1 MKRRTTFF
9 VCALLLAVVA
19 RAQWTPDANKRYLLK
34 HVNSGHFL
42 YLHDNYAETNA
53 VNATSLRQVGTAFTV
68 TKNGSN
74 YTFTKAGTSKTLG
87 CANGSWSGWNT
98 SNSVATAWQ
107 FVDAGNGAYYI
118 KSAKGFL
125 GPNQGSNN
133 IGAHIYTDK
142 QKQQYTKWLVVE
154 ENAVAVTPTDGKVYA
169 LYNANTN
176 GNYPVTAQATIASS
190 TTATPQLYVLRANGT
205 DNKGTTVFRLQK
217 AEFDGNYLAWTNNA
231 PKSVTHSTGTS
242 NFLFLNNA
250 SSGYSWQSGTAPVDP
265 LVNFMGYAGGQYT
278 IFGDQKTT
286 NNAGFDG
293 YSRRTANT
301 LLSNAQCAKGAN
313 YSTTWKL
320 VEQPYELY
328 NVVITGNAPSTNP
341 TVTYNNAWDNAI
353 QRTPQGNGGSILIG
367 YDARSLSPN
376 HFTAEELDGNILQSI
391 AINGKTITV
400 TYKSEVSLTY
410 IYKYGNTEWFR
421 ETYTMAPGSAYPD
434 LKTPPAGVKYTTIPY
449 GKLQGDVT
457 FVVNCEI
464 TPNYRIVPSENFENA
479 NWVYLSIVDNYGN
492 AKFLRYDANTPN
504 KIHSTDDQ
512 PTADPSFKWAF
523 VGSPFTGYKIY
534 NQATGST
541 KIMTSTNPNGD
552 GNTGGNTFIHMET
565 ETADMEANGFNTYWT
580 FANNS
585 LGILLSRKGQSI
597 YANNRNGTFAF
608 WTGGND
614 AGSRMFAVPIANQQP
629 ATSLVD
635 SKGQNVVGNKQYRLI
650 NRNSGIALTGNAGSY
665 LGRSGRNNNA
675 NQLWTLTADGN
686 GFEIKNATNAYLTG
700 GPTSQKWA
708 STADASSNP
717 KTMYLYAGN
726 VVNGVQ
732 YYYINDMSALS
743 DATASL
749 RHFVGDDG
757 EYIRSRGSMA
767 GSHMEWYLEDAT
779 PTAAP
784 TVTYATNITSGG
796 YYRLVSNSYNKVM
809 TDNGGGI
816 GIAGKGNDNYAQ
828 IWQVTGS
835 NGNYT
840 FKNLATGKY
849 IQGWPGQSQ
858 QWRTG
863 DNAAN
868 FYSGT
873 TDSGENKLFWFAV
886 VNNMNEHKS
895 LHAAGASNQN
905 NTVVGWQASSDAS
918 KWLLEPVNVTTE
930 MESAAVNLRMIT
942 GNDYTNQLANFFTDH
957 ACTQLKSNYASM
969 SDAQLRSAM
978 SNLPEM
984 LREEA
989 VRVKNNKWNDNAQ
1002 WNYFEKDFRIHD
1014 YESYSATGPWSGKL
1028 GFGDFGRLSQPTGI
1042 RLKAGEVACILV
1054 NDDVADSDG
1063 KLWVEMP
1070 VATNNTG
1077 GQKALKKGYNF
1088 VKPGEDCELFITYQN
1103 TNTEKP
1109 LSAYPDIKIHIV
1121 GGTCNGAFDM
1131 SRGHTNNDW
1140 MWLKENM
1147 FKDQY
1152 LHLKSNYHVFCT
1164 YLNNMRPAQKLT
1176 RGMQMIDF
1184 VFEAEDKAMSSRFN
1198 DGYYRP
1204 MITVWDKGSGNPSAG
1219 NGRVSWPGIR
1229 PDLFDE
1235 TSFRNGDWTTSW
1247 AYPHEVGHLHQ
1258 RPLWLA
1264 GTREGSNEVLL
1275 QIYTHLWGKKTARG
1289 AQTILAS
1296 RFNKEGGTG
1305 WVDNLKNGGYIQ
1317 EFTQKMWFQLWL
1329 YFHQKGDNEFFSR
1342 WMEAIHRRGN
1352 LQNRWYSNE
1361 NPAGIE
1367 KDYMRVALAACEAS
1381 QTDLYEFF
1389 KVWGF
1394 FNYAENYNNVTEQGV
1409 VSIGDYESFFLKV
1422 PRKSVPAEVAQME
1435 AWKAEMQSYP
1445 NKAPGVMFINE
1456 TAEERYIEAD
1466 AEVLKYFPELAGTKV
1481 VNQGA
1486 GADVGCT
1493 GFFTHYGVNE
1503 ADNLGFEL
1511 NGNTI
1516 TITGSGA
1523 VGFKIYD
1530 NTGELIWISYWK
1542 NFNVTEAIAA
1552 GIANGTYSLVASLGD
1567 DTDLLLS
1574 GPGTEYTGGANAKSF
1589 DEATGVETIDNEQS
1603 TIDNDGW
1610 YTINGVKLNGKP
1622 TEKGIYIFNGK
1633 KVVVK

>member
-1 MKRRTTFF
+1 MT
-9 VCALLLAVVA
+9 
-19 RAQWTPDANKRYLLK
+19 
-34 HVNSGHFL
+34 G
-42 YLHDNYAETNA
+42 
-53 VNATSLRQVGTAFTV
+53 
-68 TKNGSN
+68 
-74 YTFTKAGTSKTLG
+74 
-87 CANGSWSGWNT
+87 
-98 SNSVATAWQ
+98 
-107 FVDAGNGAYYI
+107 
-118 KSAKGFL
+118 
-125 GPNQGSNN
+125 
-133 IGAHIYTDK
+133 
-142 QKQQYTKWLVVE
+142 
-154 ENAVAVTPTDGKVYA
+154 
-169 LYNANTN
+169 YN
-176 GNYPVTAQATIASS
+176 S
-190 TTATPQLYVLRANGT
+190 TTSPKVTYGHPFDNVLR
-205 DNKGTTVFRLQK
+205 
-217 AEFDGNYLAWTNNA
+217 
-231 PKSVTHSTGTS
+231 
-242 NFLFLNNA
+242 
-250 SSGYSWQSGTAPVDP
+250 
-265 LVNFMGYAGGQYT
+265 
-278 IFGDQKTT
+278 
-286 NNAGFDG
+286 
-293 YSRRTANT
+293 
-301 LLSNAQCAKGAN
+301 
-313 YSTTWKL
+313 
-320 VEQPYELY
+320 
-328 NVVITGNAPSTNP
+328 
-341 TVTYNNAWDNAI
+341 
-353 QRTPQGNGGSILIG
+353 RTPQGNGGKFAVS
-367 YDARSLSPN
+367 YDALSTISAENFVPQELEGYVYNVSL
-376 HFTAEELDGNILQSI
+376 
-391 AINGKTITV
+391 NGKTITV
-400 TYKSEVSLTY
+400 IYQSEVNVTY
-410 IYKYGNTEWFR
+410 IYKIGNTEWYR
-421 ETYTMAPGSAYPD
+421 ETRTVKPGAYPD
-434 LKTPPAGVKYTTIPY
+434 LTTPPAGVKYTTIPY

-464 TPNYRIVPSENFENA
+464 TPNYCIVPSENFENA

-504 KIHSTDDQ
+504 KIHSTADQ
-512 PTADPSFKWAF
+512 PTAAPSFKWAF
-523 VGSPFTGYKIY
+523 VGSPFMGYKIY

-635 SKGQNVVGNKQYRLI
+635 SKGQNVVGDKQYRLI

-665 LGRSGRNNNA
+665 LGRSGRNNND
-675 NQLWTLTADGN
+675 NQLWTLTTDGN
-686 GFEIKNATNAYLTG
+686 GFQIKNATNAYLTG

-779 PTAAP
+779 PTATP
-784 TVTYATNITSGG
+784 TVTYATNITSGS

-835 NGNYT
+835 NGNYK

-849 IQGWPGQSQ
+849 IQAWPGQSQ

-930 MESAAVNLRMIT
+930 MESAAVNLRMVT
-942 GNDYTNQLANFFTDH
+942 GNDYTSQLDNFFTDH

-1002 WNYFEKDFRIHD
+1002 WNHFEEDFRIHD

-1028 GFGDFGRLSQPTGI
+1028 GFDDFGRLSQPTGI
-1042 RLKAGEVACILV
+1042 RVKAGQVACILV

-1063 KLWVEMP
+1063 KLWVEELNAIYENGRRTNLHKGYN
-1070 VATNNTG
+1070 VIKANSDCELIICYHNTNNT
-1077 GQKALKKGYNF
+1077 
-1088 VKPGEDCELFITYQN
+1088 
-1103 TNTEKP
+1103 KP
-1109 LSAYPDIKIHIV
+1109 LSHYPDIKIHIV
-1121 GGTCNGAFDM
+1121 GGMCNGMFDL

-1152 LHLKSNYHVFCT
+1152 LHLKSNYQIFNCYRDRMV
-1164 YLNNMRPAQKLT
+1164 PAQRLT
-1176 RGMQMIDF
+1176 KSLQMIDF
-1184 VFEAEDKAMSSRFN
+1184 VFEAEEKAMTSRFN

-1204 MITVWDKGSGNPSAG
+1204 MLLTRDMSGGNPCAG
-1219 NGRVSWPGIR
+1219 YGAIDWLGMVHS
-1229 PDLFDE
+1229 DFFSE

-1247 AYPHEVGHLHQ
+1247 AFPHEVGHLHQ

-1329 YFHQKGDNEFFSR
+1329 YFRQKGDNEFFSR

-1352 LQNRWYSNE
+1352 LQNRGYSNE
-1361 NPAGIE
+1361 NPVGIE

-1394 FNYAENYNNVTEQGV
+1394 FNYAENYNNVSDQGV
-1409 VSIGDYESFFLKV
+1409 VTIGDYESFFLKV
-1422 PRKSVPAEVAQME
+1422 PRKSVPAEIAQME

-1445 NKAPGVMFINE
+1445 NKAPSVMFINE
-1456 TAEERYIEAD
+1456 TAEERLIDAD

-1542 NFNVTEAIAA
+1542 NFNVTEAIA
-1552 GIANGTYSLVASLGD
+1552 NGTYSLVASLGD
-1567 DTDLLLS
+1567 DTDLLLL
-1574 GPGTEYTGGANAKSF
+1574 GPGTEYTALSPENNETTMITNVEQTERQEIKIF
-1589 DEATGVETIDNEQS
+1589 DLQGRRRD
-1603 TIDNDGW
+1603 
-1610 YTINGVKLNGKP
+1610 KLQ
-1622 TEKGIYIFNGK
+1622 KGINIVNGK
-1633 KVVVK
+1633 KIVIN